1 MINSFTKSVSQLR
14 HLFPMLSD
22 IYAQGI
28 AETAIWDGTEAFRNV
43 DFSTFT

>member
-1 MINSFTKSVSQLR
+1 
-14 HLFPMLSD
+14 MLSD